1 MIQAALEEFRRRRF
15 GMFIHWGLYAAAGGH
30 WRGQSIGDY
39 IGEWLQARLRIPN
52 RDYATLADSFNPTG
66 FSADDWVRKARD
78 AGMHYIVFTAKHHDG
93 FAMYHSAYSAFN
105 IVDGTPFGRDPLAE
119 LAAACRKYDVKLGI
133 YYSHALDWSEP
144 NGADPGDSSKNLH
157 GVSWGNDWDFPDR
170 SRKDFAAY
178 FRQKALFQV
187 RELLTRYGDVFL
199 LWFDCPLCVTPEQSR
214 ELRDLVHGLQPSCL
228 INSRIG
234 NQCCDY
240 YSLGDNQLLVAKEK
254 TAFESPG
261 TLNDTWGYKSDD
273 HNWKSPRTII
283 GQLLALAE
291 NDCNYLLNVGPK
303 PDGTFPAATDA
314 ILAALHQWFQ
324 ENGDGVHDSC
334 GTPFPQELPSVLCTR
349 QGTTINCFLRQNAA
363 SVRISGLLAKVR
375 QANVPFVQEDDE
387 LHLDCSQLHGD
398 YPRVTLQF
406 AETPRVRPEL
416 IPQDGTLTLKP
427 AAAQICQHSGEERGR
442 AGTAAGRS
450 VVDVDGT
457 TRAQP
462 TQARIE
468 RGRLL
473 AWHDPDCVIRWQ
485 LHFPGAGRYAL
496 SCRTEAPGHSA
507 PWVGGRELEISVGGQ
522 RIRKELQADVAA
534 DTRYYATAESLLGEV
549 AIAAAGP
556 VELSLRTTKTTAPG
570 AAAMAF
576 IYLKLT
582 IIPQ

>member
-15 GMFIHWGLYAAAGGH
+15 GMFIHWGLYAVAGGH

-52 RDYATLADSFNPTG
+52 HEYATLADDFNPTG
-66 FSADDWVRKARD
+66 FSADAWVRKARD
-78 AGMHYIVFTAKHHDG
+78 AGMRYIVFTAKHHDG

-119 LAAACRKYDVKLGI
+119 LAVACRQYDVKLGI

-170 SRKDFAAY
+170 SKKDFAAY

-199 LWFDCPLCVTPEQSR
+199 LWFDCPSCVTPAQSQ
-214 ELRDLVHGLQPSCL
+214 ELRELVHGLQPSCL

-261 TLNDTWGYKSDD
+261 TLNDTWGYKTDD

-324 ENGDGVHDSC
+324 EQGDGIHGSS
-334 GTPFPQELPSVLCTR
+334 GTPFPQELPAVFCTR
-349 QGTTINCFLRQNAA
+349 QGSTINCFLRQDAA
-363 SVRISGLLAKVR
+363 TVHISGLLSKVCE
-375 QANVPFVQEDDE
+375 ANVPFVQEGDE
-387 LHLDCSQLHGD
+387 LRLDCSQLRGD
-398 YPRVTLQF
+398 YPRVALHF
-406 AETPRVRPEL
+406 AEMLRVRPEL
-416 IPQDGTLTLKP
+416 IPQGGTLVLKP
-427 AAAQICQHSGEERGR
+427 VSAQLCRRSAAEAVR
-442 AGTAAGRS
+442 AGA
-450 VVDVDGT
+450 DGACGIGDDST
-457 TRAQP
+457 QKQP
-462 TQARIE
+462 IQARIE

-473 AWHDPDCVIRWQ
+473 SWHDPDCVIRWQ
-485 LHFPGAGRYAL
+485 LHFPAAARYAL
-496 SCRTEAPGHSA
+496 SCRTEALGHSA
-507 PWVGGRELEISVGGQ
+507 PWLGDREVEISVGGQ
-522 RIRKELQADVAA
+522 TIHQELKPDVVAEA
-534 DTRYYATAESLLGEV
+534 KYYAAAESLLGEV
-549 AIAAAGP
+549 LIPAAGA
-556 VELSLRTTKTTAPG
+556 VELSLRTTRLMSPE
-570 AAAMAF
+570 AASMAF
-576 IYLKLT
+576 IYLKLRRL
-582 IIPQ
+582 P